1 MPFTKESAAKLGSKG
16 GKGVK
21 NKTMSAA
28 SRKRYER
35 AAAAAEKEAVAA
47 EAEEERAKECGLG
60 VDEQDAASQEAFW
73 ARERTTEA
81 RARLGEGDTEEAT
94 AADSRRASARHA
106 RKAQMDGSAAEVN
119 PSPDD
124 LAARADAKLVL
135 AVEEVALQE
144 MRAFGRGWVCA
155 LRVRGR
161 LHVYLAGDLEGD
173 RRWIKKVVTDE
184 AHHEC
189 TTSRKHAWL
198 AFNNLINVTTS
209 GLPLNLIIS
218 LRTLIPVLH

>member
-73 ARERTTEA
+73 AREQATKA
-81 RARLGEGDTEEAT
+81 RARLGEGGTEEAT
-94 AADSRRASARHA
+94 AEEAKAAEARSARAHGA
-106 RKAQMDGSAAEVN
+106 RKAQTDGSVMHVN
-119 PSPDD
+119 ASRADKV
-124 LAARADAKLVL
+124 ARAEAEPVPT
-135 AVEEVALQE
+135 VMEVALQE
-144 MRAFGRGWVCA
+144 MRARKSGRVPRSSRRLVPA
-155 LRVRGR
+155 LSQRARQTRPLPRRPRRARLRARRVGLLRGR
-161 LHVYLAGDLEGD
+161 A
-173 RRWIKKVVTDE
+173 
-184 AHHEC
+184 
-189 TTSRKHAWL
+189 TTRMSRP
-198 AFNNLINVTTS
+198 TRS
-209 GLPLNLIIS
+209 
-218 LRTLIPVLH
+218 R

>member
-35 AAAAAEKEAVAA
+35 AAAAAEKKAVAA
-47 EAEEERAKECGLG
+47 KEFGSN
-60 VDEQDAASQEAFW
+60 DEQDAASQVAFW
-73 ARERTTEA
+73 ARARATKA

-106 RKAQMDGSAAEVN
+106 LDARIGGSVAEVK

-124 LAARADAKLVL
+124 LAARAEAEPVPT
-135 AVEEVALQE
+135 VMEVALQE
-144 MRAFGRGWVCA
+144 MRARKSGRVPRSSRRLVPA
-155 LRVRGR
+155 LSQRARQTRRPRRSRLRARRVGLLRGR
-161 LHVYLAGDLEGD
+161 A
-173 RRWIKKVVTDE
+173 
-184 AHHEC
+184 
-189 TTSRKHAWL
+189 TTRMSRP
-198 AFNNLINVTTS
+198 TRS
-209 GLPLNLIIS
+209 
-218 LRTLIPVLH
+218 R